1 MNNKLTT
8 RLLLILFIFGLG
20 LYSLFPTV
28 KYQLLK
34 DKEIPVYD
42 TVVNEEKFADL
53 ILKHEILFEMT
64 EDDWER
70 LEKQA
75 SEKIQIGTKK
85 KLSKEEVQYL
95 QSKSI
100 KQGLDLKGGIY
111 IVLEVDLP
119 QLVNNLAKNKDKKFD
134 IFINDLKDGYT
145 NNSVDFFELF
155 DSKATNQDLKLPRY
169 FITYGK
175 TKNQIIEQLKFQADD
190 SINRII
196 EIIQNRVDQFGVS
209 EPTIQKQGND
219 RVIIELAGI
228 QDSERARGLLQ
239 STALLEL
246 MIVKD
251 VESTN
256 TIIRQID
263 NLSYSDNQIGIKSQ
277 NEDATNGGDLFSSDN
292 EVNDLQFSSLLIG
305 IGSDLAIDKENLE
318 QFNSILSQ
326 ENIKQ
331 LLEATGSNFLFSN
344 SSRIFLNDFGEE
356 EEVYI
361 VYHLVNNAELTGG
374 VIENAQVRLSQSGA
388 TAGQPIVQM
397 EMNSAGSREWARIT
411 GANIKKRIAIVLD
424 KKVHMA
430 PVINSQIFGGSTV
443 IEGLDSVE
451 EAEDVAIVLRAGA
464 LPVPVTIIDQKI
476 VGPSLGADS
485 VQQGTSS
492 ILIGLVLVVLFIIFY
507 YRMSGFIAS
516 FSLIWTL
523 ILLLGILALL
533 QATLTLPGIAGLIL
547 TVGMSIDANVIIF
560 ERIREELRKG
570 KTVRS
575 AIDSGYQRA
584 ITTIVDANLTTGIAA
599 GVLYQYGT
607 GPIKGFATVL
617 FWGIVVSMFTAIIV
631 TRFLFDFT
639 TSRRNVE
646 KLSI

>member
-1 MNNKLTT
+1 MG
-8 RLLLILFIFGLG
+8 I
-20 LYSLFPTV
+20 YSLWPTI
-28 KYQLLK
+28 KYQLLS
-34 DKEIPVYD
+34 D
-42 TVVNEEKFADL
+42 TEKNNLSKNEVEY
-53 ILKHEILFEMT
+53 
-64 EDDWER
+64 
-70 LEKQA
+70 LEKN
-75 SEKIQIGTKK
+75 T
-85 KLSKEEVQYL
+85 
-95 QSKSI
+95 I

-119 QLVNNLAKNKDKKFD
+119 QLVNNLANNKDKKFD

-155 DSKATNQDLKLPRY
+155 DSKATDQDLKLPRY

-263 NLSYSDNQIGIKSQ
+263 NLSYSNNQIGIRSQ
-277 NEDATNGGDLFSSDN
+277 NEDATNAGDLFSSDN
-292 EVNDLQFSSLLIG
+292 EVSDLQFSSLLIG

-318 QFNSILSQ
+318 QFNNILSQ

-344 SSRIFLNDFGEE
+344 SSRTFLNDFGEE

-374 VIENAQVRLSQSGA
+374 VIENAQVRLSQSGV
-388 TAGQPIVQM
+388 TAGQPLVQM

-443 IEGLDSVE
+443 IEGLDSIE
-451 EAEDVAIVLRAGA
+451 EAEDIAIVLRAGA

>member
-1 MNNKLTT
+1 MNNKLRT

-20 LYSLFPTV
+20 IYSLWPTI
-28 KYQLLK
+28 KYQLLS
-34 DKEIPVYD
+34 D
-42 TVVNEEKFADL
+42 TEKNN
-53 ILKHEILFEMT
+53 
-64 EDDWER
+64 
-70 LEKQA
+70 
-75 SEKIQIGTKK
+75 
-85 KLSKEEVQYL
+85 LSKDEVEYFGRNT
-95 QSKSI
+95 I

-119 QLVNNLAKNKDKKFD
+119 QLVSNLAKNKDKKFD
-134 IFINDLKDGYT
+134 IFLNDLKDGYT

-175 TKNQIIEQLKFQADD
+175 TKNQIIEQLQFEAND

-263 NLSYSDNQIGIKSQ
+263 NLSSSDNQIGIKSQ
-277 NEDATNGGDLFSSDN
+277 NDNATNVGDLFSSDN
-292 EVNDLQFSSLLIG
+292 EVNDLQFSSLLLG
-305 IGSDLAIDKENLE
+305 IGSDLAVDKENLE
-318 QFNSILSQ
+318 QLNSILSQ
-326 ENIKQ
+326 DNVKQ
-331 LLEATGSNFLFSN
+331 LLEATRSNFLFSN
-344 SSRIFLNDFGEE
+344 SSRTFLNDFGEE

-374 VIENAQVRLSQSGA
+374 VIENAQVRLSQSGV

-397 EMNSAGSREWARIT
+397 EMSSAGSREWARIT
-411 GANIKKRIAIVLD
+411 GANIKKRIAIILD

-451 EAEDVAIVLRAGA
+451 EAEDIAIVLRAGA
-464 LPVPVTIIDQKI
+464 LPVPVTIIEERI

-485 VQQGTSS
+485 VRQGTSS
-492 ILIGLVLVVLFIIFY
+492 ILIGLVLVILFIIFY

-523 ILLLGILALL
+523 ILLLGILASL

-560 ERIREELRKG
+560 ERIREELKKG

-575 AIDSGYQRA
+575 AIDAGYQRA

-599 GVLYQYGT
+599 GILYQYGT

-639 TSRRNVE
+639 TSRKNLE

>member
-1 MNNKLTT
+1 MNSKLRT

-20 LYSLFPTV
+20 IYSLWPTI
-28 KYQLLK
+28 KYQLLS
-34 DKEIPVYD
+34 D
-42 TVVNEEKFADL
+42 TEKNN
-53 ILKHEILFEMT
+53 
-64 EDDWER
+64 
-70 LEKQA
+70 
-75 SEKIQIGTKK
+75 
-85 KLSKEEVQYL
+85 LSKEEVEYL
-95 QSKSI
+95 QSNSI

-119 QLVNNLAKNKDKKFD
+119 QLVNNLANNKDKKFD

-374 VIENAQVRLSQSGA
+374 VIEDAQVRLSQSGA

-485 VQQGTSS
+485 VQQGTTS

>member
-1 MNNKLTT
+1 MNNKLRT

-20 LYSLFPTV
+20 IYSLWPTI
-28 KYQLLK
+28 KYQLLSDTEKNNLSK
-34 DKEIPVYD
+34 DEVEY
-42 TVVNEEKFADL
+42 
-53 ILKHEILFEMT
+53 
-64 EDDWER
+64 
-70 LEKQA
+70 LEKN
-75 SEKIQIGTKK
+75 T
-85 KLSKEEVQYL
+85 
-95 QSKSI
+95 I

-134 IFINDLKDGYT
+134 IFLNDLKDGYT
-145 NNSVDFFELF
+145 NDSVDFFELF

-175 TKNQIIEQLKFQADD
+175 TKDQIIEQLQFEAND

-219 RVIIELAGI
+219 RVMIELAGI

-263 NLSYSDNQIGIKSQ
+263 NLSSSENQIGIKSQ
-277 NEDATNGGDLFSSDN
+277 NDNATNVGDLFSSDN
-292 EVNDLQFSSLLIG
+292 EVNDLQFSSLLLG
-305 IGSDLAIDKENLE
+305 IGSDLAVDEENLE
-318 QFNSILSQ
+318 QLNSILSQ
-326 ENIKQ
+326 DNVKQ

-344 SSRIFLNDFGEE
+344 TSKTFLNDFGEE

-361 VYHLVNNAELTGG
+361 IYHLANNAELTGG
-374 VIENAQVRLSQSGA
+374 VIENAQVRLSQSGV

-430 PVINSQIFGGSTV
+430 PVINSQIFGGGTV

-451 EAEDVAIVLRAGA
+451 EAEDIAIVLRAGA

-485 VQQGTSS
+485 VRQGTSS
-492 ILIGLVLVVLFIIFY
+492 ILIGLVLVILFIIFY

-575 AIDSGYQRA
+575 AIDAGYQRA

-599 GVLYQYGT
+599 GILYQYGT

-639 TSRRNVE
+639 TSRKNLE

>member
-1 MNNKLTT
+1 MNNKLRT

-20 LYSLFPTV
+20 IYSLWPTI
-28 KYQLLK
+28 KYQLLS
-34 DKEIPVYD
+34 D
-42 TVVNEEKFADL
+42 TEKNNLSKNEVEY
-53 ILKHEILFEMT
+53 
-64 EDDWER
+64 
-70 LEKQA
+70 LEKN
-75 SEKIQIGTKK
+75 T
-85 KLSKEEVQYL
+85 
-95 QSKSI
+95 I

-119 QLVNNLAKNKDKKFD
+119 QLVNNLANNKDKKFD

-155 DSKATNQDLKLPRY
+155 DSKATDQDLKLPRY

-263 NLSYSDNQIGIKSQ
+263 NLSYSNNQIGIRSQ
-277 NEDATNGGDLFSSDN
+277 NEDATNAGDLFSSDN
-292 EVNDLQFSSLLIG
+292 EVSDLQFSSLLIG

-318 QFNSILSQ
+318 QFNNILSQ

-344 SSRIFLNDFGEE
+344 SSRTFLNDFGEE

-374 VIENAQVRLSQSGA
+374 VIENAQVRLSQSGV
-388 TAGQPIVQM
+388 TAGQPLVQM

-451 EAEDVAIVLRAGA
+451 EAEDIAIVLRAGA